1 MLYDD
6 YKSKIVV
13 SWWFLECMCT
23 MLQMWGWKGN
33 GNCSKENRSGYQ
45 V

>member
-13 SWWFLECMCT
+13 SWWFLECMYT
-23 MLQMWGWKGN
+23 MLQIGKGME
-33 GNCSKENRSGYQ
+33 SAAKETGQ
-45 V
+45 DIK